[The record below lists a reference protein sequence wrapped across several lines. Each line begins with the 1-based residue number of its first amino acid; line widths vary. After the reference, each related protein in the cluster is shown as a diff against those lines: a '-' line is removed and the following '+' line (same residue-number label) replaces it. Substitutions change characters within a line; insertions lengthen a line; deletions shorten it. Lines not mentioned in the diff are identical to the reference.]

1 MNQIIE
7 EEHENYS
14 YREPSPVGRT
24 PGSTRK
30 AKGEEEMMRIGR
42 QHGAGLA
49 ATSGERKTDRP
60 YGSDAFFDNSNENSL
75 YGVSLLANRAFN
87 SNMIPSRASK
97 NGGYALG
104 SQDSVL

>member
-1 MNQIIE
+1 
-7 EEHENYS
+7 
-14 YREPSPVGRT
+14 
-24 PGSTRK
+24 
-30 AKGEEEMMRIGR
+30 MMRIGR
-42 QHGAGLA
+42 HKQIELNGAGMA

-75 YGVSLLANRAFN
+75 HGVSLLENRAFN
-87 SNMIPSRASK
+87 SKMIPSRASK